1 MTATSADVPAPLT
14 RFVGRERE
22 LDDLARLLPATRLLT
37 LTGAGGSG
45 KTRLARET
53 AQRVGGSFERVSWVD
68 LTPLADPTLIDDRI
82 ATALRIPERTG
93 GAPLDAVI
101 GAIGDSRTL
110 LVVDNCEH
118 LVDACATV
126 AETLLQRCPHLV
138 VLATSREALGVMSE
152 TAWLVPAMSL
162 TEAVQLFVDRAQS
175 SLPSFTLTEANRPAV
190 EEICRR
196 LDGIPLAIE
205 FAAARVRVLPPEQI
219 ARRLD
224 DAFRLLSSGNRT
236 AMPRHRT
243 LRATMEWSH
252 ALLGAREQALLRRL
266 SVFAGSFSL
275 DAAET
280 ICQGTMLEADDILDG
295 IAALVDKSLLVLVTS
310 EGDARYRLLETV
322 RQYGLERLA
331 EADEQTHFAHR
342 HAEYFLSLLEG
353 PGLHVYEGELSAAQ
367 LARLAEEDD
376 NLRAVMAW
384 AIAEPSRAE
393 HALRLADGLFWYWY
407 GSSMAFPGGQYREGK
422 RFVEAALANGH
433 DQDRV
438 LRANALSALGLIALA
453 TGEWELSARC
463 LADALDIARATHNRA
478 HETFAV
484 TKLGATQFM
493 RGHIGEARQLLAE
506 AQVLIAGRSPSVLH
520 AFVYFWDSWLALVTG
535 DLRRAREVATMQ
547 IGLGHQTR
555 HHSVRGHSNTIMGM
569 LETAEGHLDE
579 AYTYYITAITHH
591 LDPEDAWGLML
602 DVEGLAR
609 LAVARRRYSDAA
621 RILGGCDALRERAM
635 IVSPPMA
642 HEQLERLVTLLQ
654 EKLGA
659 DAVARL
665 RAEGR
670 TLPLS
675 EIVQIACDQ
684 TLGHTT
690 EFAVVAPEATMAAT
704 PEKAPVV
711 AMSATMSAAMSAAD
725 SITPQPDAVSEPARL
740 RVLTL
745 GPLQTFV
752 GPRLI
757 EASMWGSARPRELLV
772 YLLLHPQGR
781 TKEQAGLALWPDASP
796 AQLRNN
802 FHVTLHRL
810 RKALGGSGWIAL
822 DGERY
827 RVDAALLEEF
837 DATRFEHEVTQARRA
852 LKRKQEGATQ
862 ALDQALALY
871 RGDFLDGEP
880 VGDWHVE
887 YRDRLQILYLDGL
900 MELGQQYL
908 QEERHRR
915 AAEAFRRVLAR
926 DEFHESAL
934 QCLLRCHAALG
945 ERTQG
950 VRVYRSFVER
960 LRQELE
966 TEPEPQTVRVF
977 EQLLQGSEIPA

>member
-53 AQRVGGSFERVSWVD
+53 AQRVGGDFERVSWVD
-68 LTPLADPTLIDDRI
+68 LTPLADATLIDDRI

-126 AETLLQRCPHLV
+126 AETLLQTCPHLV

-152 TAWLVPAMSL
+152 TAWLVPAMSP

-275 DAAET
+275 DAAEAV
-280 ICQGTMLEADDILDG
+280 CEGTMLEADDILDG

-310 EGDARYRLLETV
+310 EGEARYRLLETV

-331 EADEQTHFAHR
+331 EADEQARFAHR

-353 PGLHVYEGELSAAQ
+353 PGLHVYEGELSATQ

-376 NLRAVMAW
+376 NLRAAMAW

-407 GSSMAFPGGQYREGK
+407 GSSMAFPGGQYREGR
-422 RFVEAALANGH
+422 RFVEAALTNGH
-433 DQDRV
+433 EQDRV
-438 LRANALSALGLIALA
+438 LRANALSSLGLIALA
-453 TGEWELSARC
+453 SGAWDLSARC
-463 LADALDIARATHNRA
+463 LAEALDIARATHNRA

-484 TKLGATQFM
+484 AKLGATHFM
-493 RGHIGEARQLLAE
+493 RGNIGEARRLLAE
-506 AQVLIAGRSPSVLH
+506 AQALIAGRSPSVLH
-520 AFVYFWDSWLALVTG
+520 AFVYFWDSWLAIVTG
-535 DLRRAREVATMQ
+535 DLQRAREVATMQ

-569 LETAEGHLDE
+569 LETAEGRLDE
-579 AYTYYITAITHH
+579 AYTHYITAITHH

-609 LAVARRRYSDAA
+609 LAVARRRHSDAA
-621 RILGGCDALRERAM
+621 RILGGSDALRERAM

-642 HEQLERLVTLLQ
+642 HEQLERLVALLE

-659 DAVARL
+659 EAVARL

-690 EFAVVAPEATMAAT
+690 EFAVVVPELMAAPPAPAPEAAT
-704 PEKAPVV
+704 PAP
-711 AMSATMSAAMSAAD
+711 ASAKPAALAAAHEP
-725 SITPQPDAVSEPARL
+725 ITSSEPARL

-752 GPRLI
+752 GARLI
-757 EASMWGSARPRELLV
+757 EASTWGSARPRELLV

-781 TKEQAGLALWPDASP
+781 TKEQAGLALWPDASA

-810 RKALGGSGWIAL
+810 RKALGGSEWIAL

-827 RVDAALLEEF
+827 RLDAALLEEF

-934 QCLLRCHAALG
+934 QSLLRCHAALG
-945 ERTQG
+945 ERAQG

-966 TEPEPQTVRVF
+966 TEPEPQTARVF
-977 EQLLQGSEIPA
+977 EQLLQGADASV